1 MYRPCGPHD
10 FVYVHTDIPEGMTI
24 REWRAQRAAA
34 HQAERAARRSGAR
47 IRRLCGA
54 AKIWLTERY
63 PQPRI
68 RSFRR
73 AAG

>member
-1 MYRPCGPHD
+1 MPRSCGPHD

-24 REWRAQRAAA
+24 REWRAHRATALQAQRGSPSFRPSF
-34 HQAERAARRSGAR
+34 ER
-47 IRRLCGA
+47 LWGA
-54 AKIWLTERY
+54 AKMWLVERY
-63 PQPRI
+63 RWPRI